1 MIKTKDLKLISEKLI
16 NVFNMAGKES
26 IELYSRGLKIDIKG
40 DKSPVSNG
48 DLRVNEL
55 ITDKI
60 RELTPNIPIISE
72 ETVDLNIKNTA
83 KIFWLIDPIDG
94 TKEYIAGKDE
104 YTLNAALVVDAVPV
118 LGLVG
123 VPKKNRL
130 FYTYAPGESYLIEDG
145 KTKKIICS
153 KKQPKGK
160 IVALSSV
167 IKPSDIILNKL
178 KEFNVSSIVK
188 MASSYKFCV
197 IATGEYDIY
206 AARERANEWDYAAGH
221 AVAQNAGAIIK
232 TLDEKPFLYGKE
244 DYRNPSLLIKRA
256 KNLNV

>member
-1 MIKTKDLKLISEKLI
+1 MKTRELKSISENLI
-16 NVFNMAGKES
+16 DTFRIAGEVS
-26 IELYSRGLKIDIKG
+26 IDLYKKGLKIDIKE

-48 DLRVNEL
+48 DLKVNEL
-55 ITDKI
+55 ITNKI
-60 RELTPNIPIISE
+60 KELTPNLPIISE
-72 ETVDLNIKNTA
+72 ETVNLKVKNKE

-104 YTLNAALVVDAVPV
+104 YTLNAALVINTVPV
-118 LGLVG
+118 LGMVG

-130 FYTYAPGESYLIEDG
+130 FYTYAPGESYLIESE
-145 KTKKIICS
+145 KTIKISCK

-160 IVALSSV
+160 VVALSSV
-167 IKPSDIILNKL
+167 LKPSDIILNKL

-244 DYRNPSLLIKRA
+244 DYGNPSLLIKRA
-256 KNLNV
+256 ENLDV

>member
-1 MIKTKDLKLISEKLI
+1 MKSSELKTICESLIDT
-16 NVFNMAGKES
+16 FNDAGKMS
-26 IELYSRGLKIDIKG
+26 IDLYQKGLQIEIKE

-48 DLRVNEL
+48 DLKVNEL
-55 ITDKI
+55 ITNKI
-60 RELTPNIPIISE
+60 KDLTPNIPIVSE
-72 ETVDLNIKNTA
+72 ETVDLKKKNVA

-104 YTLNAALVVDAVPV
+104 YTLNAALVVNTIPV

-123 VPKKNRL
+123 VPKKSRL
-130 FYTYAPGESYLIEDG
+130 FYTYGSGESYLIENG
-145 KTKKIICS
+145 KTQKINCE
-153 KKQPKGK
+153 KRQPKGK

-178 KEFNVSSIVK
+178 KKFNVTSIVK

-244 DYRNPSLLIKRA
+244 DYKNPSLLIKRSE
-256 KNLNV
+256 NLDD

>member
-1 MIKTKDLKLISEKLI
+1 MKLNELRDISENLI
-16 NVFNMAGKES
+16 ETFNIAGKES
-26 IELYSRGLKIDIKG
+26 INLYTKGLKIEIKN
-40 DKSPVSNG
+40 DNSPVSNG

-55 ITDKI
+55 ITNRIKD
-60 RELTPNIPIISE
+60 LTPNIPIVSE
-72 ETVDLNIKNTA
+72 ETVDLSIKNTE

-104 YTLNAALVVDAVPV
+104 YTLNAALVINTVPV

-123 VPKKNRL
+123 VPRKNRL
-130 FYTYAPGESYLIEDG
+130 FYTYGPGESYLIEKG
-145 KTKKIICS
+145 QTKKINCS

-167 IKPSDIILNKL
+167 FKPSNIILNKL

-197 IATGEYDIY
+197 IATGEYDVY
-206 AARERANEWDYAAGH
+206 AASERANEWDYAAGH
-221 AVAQNAGAIIK
+221 AIAQNAGAIIK
-232 TLDEKPFLYGKE
+232 TLDGKPFLYGKE
-244 DYRNPSLLIKRA
+244 DYKNPSLLIKRSE
-256 KNLNV
+256 NLND

>member
-1 MIKTKDLKLISEKLI
+1 MKKSELKIIAEGLI
-16 NVFNMAGKES
+16 NTFNLAGKES
-26 IELYSRGLKIDIKG
+26 IDLYDKGLKIEIKE

-48 DLRVNEL
+48 DLKVNEL
-55 ITDKI
+55 ITKRI
-60 RELTPNIPIISE
+60 LELTPSIPIISE
-72 ETVDLNIKNTA
+72 ETVDLSVKNKA
-83 KIFWLIDPIDG
+83 KVFWLIDPIDG

-104 YTLNAALVVDAVPV
+104 YTLNAALVIDTVPV

-130 FYTYAPGESYLIEDG
+130 FFSFSPGESYLIENQI
-145 KTKKIICS
+145 TRKINCA
-153 KKQPKGK
+153 KQQPKNK

-167 IKPSDIILNKL
+167 LKPSDAILNRL
-178 KEFNVSSIVK
+178 KEYNVNSIVK

-206 AARERANEWDYAAGH
+206 AAKERANEWDYAAGH

-232 TLDEKPFLYGKE
+232 TLDGKKFLYGKE
-244 DYRNPSLLIKRA
+244 NYKNPSLLIKRSE
-256 KNLNV
+256 NLND

>member
-1 MIKTKDLKLISEKLI
+1 MNSNELKVIAENLIKTFEY
-16 NVFNMAGKES
+16 AGKES
-26 IELYSRGLKIDIKG
+26 IRLYNEGLKIEIKE

-48 DLRVNEL
+48 DLLVNE
-55 ITDKI
+55 IISKKI
-60 RELTPNIPIISE
+60 SELTPNIKIISE
-72 ETVDLNIKNTA
+72 ETVDLKVKNTS
-83 KIFWLIDPIDG
+83 KVFWLIDPIDG

-104 YTLNAALVVDAVPV
+104 YTINAALIIDKVPV

-130 FYTYAPGESYLIEDG
+130 FFSYGPGESFLIENG
-145 KTKKIICS
+145 KTNKISCK

-167 IKPSDIILNKL
+167 IKPSDLILNKL
-178 KEFNVSSIVK
+178 KENNVNSIVK

-221 AVAQNAGAIIK
+221 AIAQNAGAIIK
-232 TLDEKPFLYGKE
+232 TLDEKPFLYGKAN
-244 DYRNPSLLIKRA
+244 YRNPSLLIKRSE
-256 KNLNV
+256 NLND

>member
-1 MIKTKDLKLISEKLI
+1 MKKSELKVIAEGLIDT
-16 NVFNMAGKES
+16 FNLAGKES
-26 IELYSRGLKIDIKG
+26 IDLYDKGLKIEIKE

-55 ITDKI
+55 ITKRI
-60 RELTPNIPIISE
+60 LELTPSIPIVSE
-72 ETVDLNIKNTA
+72 ETVDLSIKNKA
-83 KIFWLIDPIDG
+83 KVFWLIDPIDG

-104 YTLNAALVVDAVPV
+104 YTLNAALVIDTVPV
-118 LGLVG
+118 LGMVG

-130 FYTYAPGESYLIEDG
+130 FFSFSPGESYLIENQI
-145 KTKKIICS
+145 TRKINCA
-153 KKQPKGK
+153 KQQPKNK

-167 IKPSDIILNKL
+167 FKPSDSILNKL
-178 KEFNVSSIVK
+178 KEHNVSSIVK

-206 AARERANEWDYAAGH
+206 AAKERANEWDYAAGH

-232 TLDEKPFLYGKE
+232 TLDGKKFLYGKE
-244 DYRNPSLLIKRA
+244 DYRNPSLLIKRSE
-256 KNLNV
+256 NLND